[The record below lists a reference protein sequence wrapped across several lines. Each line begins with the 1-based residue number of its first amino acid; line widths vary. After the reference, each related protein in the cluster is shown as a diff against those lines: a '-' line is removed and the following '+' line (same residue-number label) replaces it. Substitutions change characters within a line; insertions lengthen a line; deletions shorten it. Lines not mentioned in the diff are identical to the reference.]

1 LIVYGKKLTS
11 TIGYPPYTSFTIYM
25 VNIPIY
31 LMPMLVGLII
41 SDGWLQINNSGN
53 TRFSLKQSID
63 KVEYLFYCF
72 IKLSHYCSNL
82 PFITN
87 TNLKGK
93 QFKGIQFTTRSYP
106 CFTYLHS
113 IFYINNSCKNKI
125 VPLNLYELLTYEG
138 LAY

>member
-1 LIVYGKKLTS
+1 LIVYGKNLTS
-11 TIGYPPYTSFTIYM
+11 TIGYPPYTSVTIYM

-53 TRFSLKQSID
+53 TRFSLK
-63 KVEYLFYCF
+63 
-72 IKLSHYCSNL
+72 HL

-93 QFKGIQFTTRSYP
+93 QFKGIQFTSLTIRLVGRNSS
-106 CFTYLHS
+106 TNS
-113 IFYINNSCKNKI
+113 I
-125 VPLNLYELLTYEG
+125 
-138 LAY
+138 